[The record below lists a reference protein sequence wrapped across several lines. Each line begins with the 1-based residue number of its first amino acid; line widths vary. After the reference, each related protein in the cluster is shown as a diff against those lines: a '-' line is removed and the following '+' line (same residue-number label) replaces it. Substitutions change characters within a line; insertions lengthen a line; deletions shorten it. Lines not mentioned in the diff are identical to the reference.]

1 MGGEPVPRQQGK
13 NDRSIPCLSNEIGPC
28 RPYGFQGSYC
38 VGGTSRDT
46 NSKKS
51 RMPSGMK
58 KLRKCSS
65 NCARVDALSMGWQD
79 VLKQRKRP
87 LLGRPPCTSHSL
99 TGGLSPCDPRHREA
113 HEHHRFCLVLELA
126 LRRLEVLDIPHAKP
140 STPLVGTVERTL
152 RIQPY
157 HTTLFHGA
165 ALRARYG
172 KGY

>member
-79 VLKQRKRP
+79 VLNRES
-87 LLGRPPCTSHSL
+87 GPCW
-99 TGGLSPCDPRHREA
+99 
-113 HEHHRFCLVLELA
+113 
-126 LRRLEVLDIPHAKP
+126 
-140 STPLVGTVERTL
+140 
-152 RIQPY
+152 
-157 HTTLFHGA
+157 A
-165 ALRARYG
+165 ALLVPHTASQGGCPPVILVTG
-172 KGY
+172 KPTNTTGSSSFLNLRFVALKSWIYLTQSQALHS

>member
-51 RMPSGMK
+51 RMPSGRK

-65 NCARVDALSMGWQD
+65 NCARVDALSLGWQD

-87 LLGRPPCTSHSL
+87 LLGRPPCVCLPFPCSPLMRLIINWEMVKWVKSEDWPDTEAIRL
-99 TGGLSPCDPRHREA
+99 TAVAPIIAEEVPTVDAFL
-113 HEHHRFCLVLELA
+113 
-126 LRRLEVLDIPHAKP
+126 LR
-140 STPLVGTVERTL
+140 S
-152 RIQPY
+152 
-157 HTTLFHGA
+157 
-165 ALRARYG
+165 
-172 KGY
+172 